1 MSKIKTREN
10 VKGVKLLDK
19 SAVAGQRMKDAFIRS
34 KRSAAALADN
44 RQDTP
49 DEYAGDTVE
58 YAADDLIHDTAN
70 VAASGTKT
78 AVRQGRNL
86 FLRQREKKMAEQTPS
101 PEIYPGTVPE
111 EQPPQRYSA
120 PTPEG
125 RLPQQRTDAVP
136 EVKRPMPLQSA
147 TERRLPA
154 FYDTTGMEPTQSP
167 KVYPNT
173 VSVELASQQ

>member
-1 MSKIKTREN
+1 MSRIKTREN
-10 VKGVKLLDK
+10 TKGVKVLDK

-49 DEYAGDTVE
+49 SEYAGDTVE

-86 FLRQREKKMAEQTPS
+86 FLRQREKRRRRSGGRTLSPRSRRHPRRFTPTRFQTYIPRSSTAPRPRRGGS
-101 PEIYPGTVPE
+101 PGSV
-111 EQPPQRYSA
+111 
-120 PTPEG
+120 
-125 RLPQQRTDAVP
+125 
-136 EVKRPMPLQSA
+136 PMPS
-147 TERRLPA
+147 RR
-154 FYDTTGMEPTQSP
+154 
-167 KVYPNT
+167 
-173 VSVELASQQ
+173 